1 MEEEKRNLWRNLM
14 VTAIVAVIMAAFV
27 LSYAALKPGGM
38 GGTATGMS
46 PAVTGYAEGQEVRFI
61 HTEAS
66 DPAVAQMLTNMTGSR
81 VLVVPS
87 LAQARPPML
96 ADVYVFKNGVGGSGP
111 FGFQPD
117 VFNSVPGEAG
127 YSPLRVVN
135 LVTWYGG
142 QSPRV
147 LKSTQEV
154 LAAQAGSQVTIERTS
169 VVVNMPMV
177 TWPGGQR

>member
-14 VTAIVAVIMAAFV
+14 VTAMVAVIMAAFV
-27 LSYAALKPGGM
+27 LGYAALRPGVM
-38 GGTATGMS
+38 GGTVPGML

-66 DPAVAQMLTNMTGSR
+66 DPVVAQMLTNMTGSR
-81 VLVVPS
+81 VVVVPS
-87 LAQARPPML
+87 LAQAPPSML
-96 ADVYVFKNGVGGSGP
+96 ANVYVFKNGVRGGGP

-117 VFNSVPGEAG
+117 VFDNVPGEPG

-135 LVTWYGG
+135 LVTWNNGW
-142 QSPRV
+142 SPQV
-147 LKSTQEV
+147 LRSAQEV
-154 LAAQAGSQVTIERTS
+154 LSAQAGGRVTVEQTS

-177 TWPGGQR
+177 TWPSGQR